1 MTIQTTAA
9 QELLDQ
15 VIATM
20 KDTPDPR
27 LREIATSL
35 VRHLHEFAAEVNL
48 TQAEWMYGMQF
59 LTAVGQYSKPD
70 RNEFIL
76 LSDVVGLSSLVET
89 INQDSGEGATEATV
103 LGPFYIPDAPRRA
116 NGQSMVETP
125 DPAPELHISGTI
137 RSTDG
142 SPIAGATIDAWQA
155 NSKGLYPAQD
165 ASQTPTN
172 LRGIYTTDANGH
184 YEIVTTRPVSYP
196 VPTDGPVGP
205 MLKAM
210 NRSEMRA
217 THVHLLVAAPGHQT
231 VVTHIFDS
239 ECQYLKTDAVFSVKE
254 SLVRKFQPVNGHYEA
269 DFDVTLTPAREART
283 IVAPTT
289 SR

>member
-9 QELLDQ
+9 QELLDT
-15 VIATM
+15 VLATM
-20 KDTPDPR
+20 SNTPDPR

-76 LSDVVGLSSLVET
+76 LSDVIGLSSLVET

-103 LGPFYIPDAPRRA
+103 LGPFYIPGAPKRA
-116 NGQSMVETP
+116 NGESMTETP

-137 RSTDG
+137 RSIDG
-142 SPIAGATIDAWQA
+142 TPIAGATIDAWQA

-165 ASQTPTN
+165 PSQTPTN
-172 LRGIYTTDANGH
+172 LRGI
-184 YEIVTTRPVSYP
+184 
-196 VPTDGPVGP
+196 
-205 MLKAM
+205 
-210 NRSEMRA
+210 
-217 THVHLLVAAPGHQT
+217 
-231 VVTHIFDS
+231 
-239 ECQYLKTDAVFSVKE
+239 
-254 SLVRKFQPVNGHYEA
+254 
-269 DFDVTLTPAREART
+269 
-283 IVAPTT
+283 
-289 SR
+289 

>member
-76 LSDVVGLSSLVET
+76 LSDVIGLSSLVET
-89 INQDSGEGATEATV
+89 INQDSGDGATEATV

-125 DPAPELHISGTI
+125 DSAPELHIRGTI
-137 RSTDG
+137 RGTDG
-142 SPIAGATIDAWQA
+142 APIAGATIDAWQA
-155 NSKGLYPAQD
+155 NS
-165 ASQTPTN
+165 
-172 LRGIYTTDANGH
+172 TTDADGN

-205 MLKAM
+205 MLRAM
-210 NRSEMRA
+210 DRSEMRA
-217 THVHLLVAAPGHQT
+217 THVHLLVAAPGYQT
-231 VVTHIFDS
+231 VVTHVFDA
-239 ECQYLKTDAVFSVKE
+239 ECRYLKTDAVFSVKE
-254 SLVRKFQPVNGHYEA
+254 SLVRKFEPIDGHFETG
-269 DFDVTLTPAREART
+269 FDVTLTPAREART
-283 IVAPTT
+283 IVAPT
-289 SR
+289 SGPAGH

>member
-15 VIATM
+15 VLATM

-48 TQAEWMYGMQF
+48 TQAEWMYGVQF

-76 LSDVVGLSSLVET
+76 LSDVLGVSSLVET

-103 LGPFYIPDAPRRA
+103 LGPFYIPGAPQRA

-125 DPAPELHISGTI
+125 DAAPELHISGTI

-217 THVHLLVAAPGHQT
+217 THVHLLVAAPGHET

-254 SLVRKFQPVNGHYEA
+254 SLVRKFQPVDGPFEA
-269 DFDVTLTPAREART
+269 DFDVTLTPARQART

>member
-76 LSDVVGLSSLVET
+76 LLFGLFILHT
-89 INQDSGEGATEATV
+89 LL
-103 LGPFYIPDAPRRA
+103 LGRW
-116 NGQSMVETP
+116 
-125 DPAPELHISGTI
+125 
-137 RSTDG
+137 
-142 SPIAGATIDAWQA
+142 IDAASNFVLAAIILVLAAAHQA
-155 NSKGLYPAQD
+155 VGVDPLVSFWMILLIGIAVAITAMWSVLYRPDIVQPA
-165 ASQTPTN
+165 
-172 LRGIYTTDANGH
+172 
-184 YEIVTTRPVSYP
+184 
-196 VPTDGPVGP
+196 
-205 MLKAM
+205 
-210 NRSEMRA
+210 
-217 THVHLLVAAPGHQT
+217 
-231 VVTHIFDS
+231 DS
-239 ECQYLKTDAVFSVKE
+239 
-254 SLVRKFQPVNGHYEA
+254 R
-269 DFDVTLTPAREART
+269 
-283 IVAPTT
+283 
-289 SR
+289 